1 MFYIFLSNLCM
12 ICCYKMSE
20 TENKHA
26 TSIIGKQKN
35 YIIKESKLFTKR
47 KESIGRW
54 KKEVIK
60 P

>member
-1 MFYIFLSNLCM
+1 
-12 ICCYKMSE
+12 MSE

-26 TSIIGKQKN
+26 TSIIGKQKKN
-35 YIIKESKLFTKR
+35 YIIKEYKLFTKR

-54 KKEVIK
+54 KKGVIK